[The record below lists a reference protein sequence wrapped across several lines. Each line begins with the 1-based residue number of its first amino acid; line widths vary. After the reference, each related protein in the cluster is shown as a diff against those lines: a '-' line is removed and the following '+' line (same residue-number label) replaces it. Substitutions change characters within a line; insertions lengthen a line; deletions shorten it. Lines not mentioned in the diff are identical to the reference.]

1 MKLWQV
7 CSNSLRNGYSK
18 IFEVAD
24 YESQNK
30 KSRIQYGG
38 QLHDFLV
45 KPCQFRSNSLMN
57 DHSGVIE
64 VVDYESEVRI
74 SKFKMADLMAVKYII
89 FEWNFDIFA
98 LVRLGTA
105 NQRFLRSPITNL
117 KSSHS
122 WDKVSNFFKF
132 THQIEKKNE
141 ISRKTNPKLRKS
153 KKKINIKEK
162 RNNNEAAKY
171 KMSRMIYLLLR
182 NDYLGR
188 KCVIRCS
195 DWMIQQADASNYLT
209 NFLDAIGDV
218 SWITENLLAG
228 GNFLTRT
235 DTNNLMKLE
244 KKTIWSS
251 FD

>member
-132 THQIEKKNE
+132 THQIEKKMKFLGKQILNYE
-141 ISRKTNPKLRKS
+141 KAKQKLIL
-153 KKKINIKEK
+153 KKKGTTT
-162 RNNNEAAKY
+162 R
-171 KMSRMIYLLLR
+171 LR
-182 NDYLGR
+182 N
-188 KCVIRCS
+188 IRCHG
-195 DWMIQQADASNYLT
+195 WFTCFWGMIIWVESAS
-209 NFLDAIGDV
+209 FVAAIG
-218 SWITENLLAG
+218 WFNKQMHLITWPT
-228 GNFLTRT
+228 FLTRSAT
-235 DTNNLMKLE
+235 
-244 KKTIWSS
+244 
-251 FD
+251 